1 MSFRANAIEKQKNIY
16 YTCASNREKD
26 YQKQKED
33 IEMAKIKNLYYQSA
47 ILFSALLSA
56 VLFVS
61 ANSTS
66 CFMVYQPKAPEALS
80 RYSKFE

>member
-1 MSFRANAIEKQKNIY
+1 MKSKKMFTILAPVIEK
-16 YTCASNREKD
+16 KD
-26 YQKQKED
+26 YMKQKED